1 MFDNLIPLIFC
12 ISLAV
17 GTILAWVKAEK
28 KYLRQREKIMKYAQ
42 ELQTT
47 LGSTRNAQ
55 SNGASSSSSE
65 KSNYAMIQKIAGI
78 LDAAKDKTNEEK
90 QIEKMIKRE
99 YSEIALAILSNKGT
113 PEKREAGEAEA
124 MFKRMKKEI

>member
-1 MFDNLIPLIFC
+1 MFDNLIPLVFC

-17 GTILAWVKAEK
+17 GAIMAWVKAEK

-47 LGSTRNAQ
+47 LGNTRNTQNDVA
-55 SNGASSSSSE
+55 ASSSSE
-65 KSNYAMIQKIAGI
+65 KSNYAVIEKIARI
-78 LDAAKDKTNEEK
+78 LDGEKNKTNEEK

-99 YSEIALAILSNKGT
+99 CSEIALAVLTNNGT
-113 PEKREAGEAEA
+113 PAKRDTGEAED